1 MAFRFQN
8 PSLCAFLMDGLEGS
22 QQSLLVRASRFEFDD
37 LGVGKKK
44 VRQSPQVMVILIVN
58 MMINQLIMIPQVM
71 VIRK

>member
-8 PSLCAFLMDGLEGS
+8 PSLRAFLMDGLEGS

-37 LGVGKKK
+37 LGVGKK